1 MHSRQNKRCNLLV
14 KTVTQIENRIKI
26 SVIVSSKIRENIK
39 CVKNVVFEIVVLVL
53 VKMVNIWD
61 LSLLIQ

>member
-26 SVIVSSKIRENIK
+26 NVIVSSKIRENIK

>member
-1 MHSRQNKRCNLLV
+1 MHSRQNRRCNLVV
-14 KTVTQIENRIKI
+14 KAVTQIENRIKI
-26 SVIVSSKIRENIK
+26 NVIVSSKIRENIK